1 MKFLEFLACVVL
13 PVALVLAWL
22 MPKFSMYVA
31 GPGVLIGMTACVA
44 LVPHLYVV
52 QKGGWVEKAGLVFL
66 WGMTLGMYGLGV
78 ILILSGIR
86 RQREHEASKQR
97 RPRRAAPAGST
108 QAESIARHD

>member
-1 MKFLEFLACVVL
+1 MKFLEFLACVIL

-22 MPKFSMYVA
+22 IPKFSMYVA
-31 GPGVLIGMTACVA
+31 GPGVLIGMTACIA

-52 QKGGWVEKAGLVFL
+52 HKDGWIEKAGVVFL

-78 ILILSGIR
+78 VLILSGLR

-97 RPRRAAPAGST
+97 RPRHAVPANST
-108 QAESIARHD
+108 QADSITRHD